1 MKTDIAFIFPGQGAQ
16 EVGMGKEFYESS
28 PEAKSIFDSADKIIP
43 NLKDVVFNGPQ
54 EKLTL
59 TAFCQPGIFSFSV
72 AALRALQAHPK
83 YINLNPR
90 FTAGLSLGEYS
101 ALVASGGLS
110 FEEALKLVERRSF
123 FMEEATKAAKG
134 KMSAIIGFDKEKIV
148 EICRKTGAEVANFNA
163 PDQIVIT
170 GEAAKVEEAG
180 KLMAEAGAKRVI
192 PLDVSGAFHSSLM
205 KPAADKFSQE
215 LTKFHFQTPSF
226 PILSNVDANPCADP
240 KQISS
245 NLAKQITS
253 SVQWVDTI
261 HYIANQGVKTFLEIG
276 PGNVLKGLIRKIN
289 KDLTVHNIR
298 VPADIDN
305 LPL

>member
-1 MKTDIAFIFPGQGAQ
+1 MIDVALIFPGQGAQ

-28 PEAKSIFDSADKIIP
+28 PAAKDIFDSADRIIP
-43 NLKDVVFNGPQ
+43 HLKEVVFNGPQ

-72 AALRALQAHPK
+72 AALKALQAHPK
-83 YINLNPR
+83 YKNCNPR
-90 FTAGLSLGEYS
+90 FAAGLSLGEYS
-101 ALVASGGLS
+101 ALVACGAAS
-110 FEEALKLVERRSF
+110 FEDALRLVERRSS
-123 FMEEATKAAKG
+123 FMEESTKLMKG
-134 KMSAIIGFDKEKIV
+134 KMSAILGLEKENIV
-148 EICRKTGAEVANFNA
+148 AICRQTGAEVANFNA

-170 GEAAKVEEAG
+170 GDAVKVDAAG
-180 KLMAEAGAKRVI
+180 KLMGEAGAKRVI

-205 KPAADKFSQE
+205 KPAADKFVQE
-215 LTKFHFQTPSF
+215 LTKFHFHVPSF
-226 PILSNVDANPCADP
+226 PILSNVDAVPCRDP
-240 KQISS
+240 KQISL

-261 HYIANQGVKTFLEIG
+261 NFITSQGVKTFLEIG

-298 VPADIDN
+298 VPADIDS